1 MAKSVNTVII
11 LGRLTKDVE
20 LNSTTS
26 GKSIASF
33 SVAVDRGNDE
43 ADFFDVT
50 AWEKTAELVAKYL
63 YKGSKVLIQGRLR
76 QDTWDDKQ
84 SGAKRSKVVIMAT
97 DVTFL
102 DTPNSDTKSKDFVP
116 TDIPGE
122 KIDLSKV
129 EIPF

>member
-1 MAKSVNTVII
+1 MAKSVNTVTI

-26 GKSIASF
+26 GKNIASF
-33 SVAVDRGNDE
+33 SVAVDRGSDE

-50 AWEKTAELVAKYL
+50 AWEKTAELAAKYL
-63 YKGSKVLIQGRLR
+63 SRGSKVLIQGRLR

-84 SGAKRSKVVIMAT
+84 SGSKRSKVVIVAS

-102 DTPNSDTKSKDFVP
+102 DAPNSDNQIKDVVP
-116 TDIPGE
+116 NDIPGE
-122 KIDLSKV
+122 PIDLSKV